1 MDDRLIMIILRLI
14 HILAGI
20 FWVGTALLV
29 AAFLVPTMRETGREG
44 GRVIQHLMVQ
54 RRLQLF
60 IVITMALTIL
70 SGITMYAR
78 WAAATHGS
86 WAGTVPGIAYGIG
99 GAAAIL
105 GALAGGLI
113 SAAAGRRLG
122 EIGQGIGSG
131 VPSAEQQA
139 EMAKLQTRI
148 ALGTKLSAALLV
160 VAAGAMSIARYL

>member
-14 HILAGI
+14 HVLAGV
-20 FWVGTALLV
+20 FWVGTALLL
-29 AAFLVPTMRETGREG
+29 AAFLVPTMRETGRDG
-44 GRVIQHLMVQ
+44 GRVIQHLMGP

-60 IVITMALTIL
+60 IVIAMALTIL

-86 WAGTVPGIAYGIG
+86 WAGTAPGIAYGIG

-113 SAAAGRRLG
+113 SGAAGQRLAV
-122 EIGQGIGSG
+122 IGQGIGSG
-131 VPSAEQQA
+131 APSAEQQA
-139 EMAKLQTRI
+139 EMARLQTRI
-148 ALGTKLSAALLV
+148 ALGTKLSAILLV
-160 VAAGAMSIARYL
+160 IAAGAMGIARYL